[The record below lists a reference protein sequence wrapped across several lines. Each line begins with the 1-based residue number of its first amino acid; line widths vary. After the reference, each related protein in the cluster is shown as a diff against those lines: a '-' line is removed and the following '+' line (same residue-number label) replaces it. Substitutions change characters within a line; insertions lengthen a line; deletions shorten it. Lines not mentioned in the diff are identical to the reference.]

1 MVDIICRYLVQ
12 VQVREYGWDVVEGT
26 SGGEARVVE
35 RRSL

>member
-12 VQVREYGWDVVEGT
+12 VQVREYVVEGT

-35 RRSL
+35 RRRSV